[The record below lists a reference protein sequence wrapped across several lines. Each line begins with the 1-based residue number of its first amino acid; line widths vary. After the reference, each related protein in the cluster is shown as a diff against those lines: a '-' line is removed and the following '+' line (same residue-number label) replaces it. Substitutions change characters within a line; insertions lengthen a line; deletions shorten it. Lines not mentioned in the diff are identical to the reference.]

1 MTVQLDTTLR
11 NGMLDQITSAIGSAG
26 LLKFF
31 SGAVPANVAAA
42 DPAGLLATLT
52 MGTPFAPA
60 SAAGVLTPN
69 TVTSNTAS
77 GTGTAASWR
86 AYTSLGVC
94 KMQGTVTATGGG
106 GDITL
111 DNTSLATGQTISE
124 VSWTITAPGA

>member
-11 NGMLDQITSAIGSAG
+11 NGMLDQITSTIGNAG

-42 DPAGLLATLT
+42 DPSGLLVTITL
-52 MGTPFAPA
+52 GTPFAPA
-60 SAAGVLTPN
+60 SSGGVLTPT
-69 TVTSNTAS
+69 TVSTTAATA
-77 GTGTAASWR
+77 TGTAASWR
-86 AYTSLGVC
+86 AYTSGGVC
-94 KMQGTVTATGGG
+94 KMQGTITVTGGG

-111 DNTSLATGQTISE
+111 DNTSIASGQSISE